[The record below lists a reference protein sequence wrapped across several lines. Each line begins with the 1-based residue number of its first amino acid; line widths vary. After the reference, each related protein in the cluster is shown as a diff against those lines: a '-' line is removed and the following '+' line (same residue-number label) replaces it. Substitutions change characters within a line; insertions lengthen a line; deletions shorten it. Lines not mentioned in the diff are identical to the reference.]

1 MVNPIKDR
9 DVHGVLNPPCQRKA
23 YWIMRLSIVGCFVG
37 HGVFGL
43 LKKPQWLHYL
53 TIVQLSPYWA
63 DKICPWVGVMDI
75 TLAASILFY
84 PTRAV
89 LLWMVFWT
97 VWTALLRPLAGEGIW
112 EFFERA
118 GNYGMPLA
126 FLVFRGQ
133 GSLSPA
139 KPVLDRVILILKIS
153 TGLLLIGHGGFSAV
167 QSKEMLI
174 RHYASI
180 GIFLTRP
187 ALALIGW
194 FEILLGVGIIL
205 RPLRSLLIFIFFWK
219 IGTELLYPLSGAPF
233 WEFVERSSSY
243 GAPLALFFLLSPI
256 PFHLPRRQHD
266 PAQRDKER

>member
-9 DVHGVLNPPCQRKA
+9 DVHGVLGPPCQRKA
-23 YWIMRLSIVGCFVG
+23 YWILRLSAVGCFVG

-43 LKKPQWLHYL
+43 LKKPQWLPYFAVVH
-53 TIVQLSPYWA
+53 ISPYWA
-63 DKICPWVGVMDI
+63 DKIFPWIGVMDI
-75 TLAASILFY
+75 TFAASILFY

-89 LLWMVFWT
+89 LLWMIFWAA
-97 VWTALLRPLAGEGIW
+97 WTALLRPLAGEGIW

-118 GNYGMPLA
+118 GNYGIPLA
-126 FLVFRGQ
+126 FFVLSGQ
-133 GSLSPA
+133 GSLSTGWF
-139 KPVLDRVILILKIS
+139 KKIKEQKITKSVLNRLIFILKIS
-153 TGLLLIGHGGFSAV
+153 TGLLLVGHGGFAAV

-174 RHYASI
+174 RQYASI

-194 FEILLGVGIIL
+194 FEIILGLAVIL
-205 RPLRSLLIFIFFWK
+205 RPLRSFLIFVFFWK

-243 GAPLALFFLLSPI
+243 GAPLALFFLLSPEN
-256 PFHLPRRQHD
+256 
-266 PAQRDKER
+266 KK